1 MGKIREGDKPS
12 ETPNSGKH
20 TKGCRR
26 GGGREDGG
34 DWVTG
39 TEEGMG
45 CGEHWVLDYMLAN

>member
-1 MGKIREGDKPS
+1 MKGIIAERRETEWEKLEGDKPR

-26 GGGREDGG
+26 GGGQGVG

-39 TEEGMG
+39 
-45 CGEHWVLDYMLAN
+45 